1 MSELQ
6 VGFLILVVTTIVL
19 LSGLPIAFGLT
30 LVAVGFLVWFEGVG
44 SLVVV
49 ARTFLTEISSFAIL
63 AIPMFVLLGALI
75 GATRAGVDLYES
87 LHRWLA
93 RVPGGLVIAN
103 IGACGLFSALC
114 GSSPATAAAIGKI
127 GVPEMLRRGVRPSL
141 ATGAIAAGGTL
152 GILIPPSVTMILYG
166 VVTETSIGRLFIAG
180 VLPGALLVLVFCLYA
195 WITTLREGKA
205 PVQDH
210 PYTLR
215 EKIDATWPPLPL
227 LGIIGLIIFA
237 MYGGYATPSEI
248 AALAALLAFIHV
260 AIVYRVATPRG
271 LKEVFAPTIRES
283 CMILLII
290 AAASLFSY
298 MLSLLYVTQTVAEQL
313 VGLELNRWVMLA
325 IINAFLLVAGC
336 FLPPV
341 ALILMTMPILQ
352 PVLLANGF
360 DMIWFGVMMTINME
374 IGLITPPVGLNL
386 YILRAVAPEV
396 PLNEVLKGAM
406 PFVLLMLGFMM
417 FMCFVPGVA
426 LWLPN
431 LMFGG

>member
-127 GVPEMLRRGVRPSL
+127 GVPEMLKRGVRPSL